1 MISAQIQPIQQP
13 IQNYNVQIMDN
24 AIHNLTEQRL
34 AGLKTKGAAR
44 YMRRLGIGIIFATLL
59 SSTS

>member
-1 MISAQIQPIQQP
+1 MISAEIQPIEQP
-13 IQNYNVQIMDN
+13 IQNHNVQIMDN

-34 AGLKTKGAAR
+34 TGLKTKDAAR
-44 YMRRLGIGIIFATLL
+44 YMRRLGIGIIFAILL